1 MGREIFR
8 ALLLVNLQKVPDGPP
23 RKRQK
28 TDMDDRAP
36 TFKNG
41 KGRQLW
47 ILLIKY
53 NFTNLKLSPIIQVN
67 DNAPNDVIHLSTIFR
82 KLILTHR
89 PITY

>member
-41 KGRQLW
+41 KGRQ
-47 ILLIKY
+47 
-53 NFTNLKLSPIIQVN
+53 FTNLKLSPIIQVN
-67 DNAPNDVIHLSTIFR
+67 DNAPNDERHLSTILR